1 LHTARS
7 RIAPFT
13 HTQWNVLEEYMN
25 RSMALFVSR
34 AVLMISLLPIQ
45 VLEAADTKPVEPA
58 PIPPQIATAKRVFIA
73 NAGGD
78 EPGIYEPLFSG
89 GVDRSYNQFYA
100 AMKSAG
106 RYELVGS
113 PAEAD
118 LLFEIRFAVQPSET
132 TVYKGATMGATY
144 DPQFRLEIRDPKTN
158 ALLWGFTEHMEWA
171 ILQGNRN
178 RNFDQAAARIVT
190 DLLALGTRAT
200 GAAAAA
206 KP

>member
-1 LHTARS
+1 MASQSKQLTA
-7 RIAPFT
+7 
-13 HTQWNVLEEYMN
+13 
-25 RSMALFVSR
+25 
-34 AVLMISLLPIQ
+34 
-45 VLEAADTKPVEPA
+45 A
-58 PIPPQIATAKRVFIA
+58 PIPTQIQLAKKIFIA
-73 NAGGD
+73 NGGGD
-78 EPGIYEPLFSG
+78 DPGIDEPIFSG

-118 LLFEIRFAVQPSET
+118 LLFEIRFLVQPSET
-132 TVYKGATMGATY
+132 KVFKGDTLGPTY

-158 ALLWGFTEHMEWA
+158 ALLWAFTEHMEWA

-178 RNFDQAAARIVT
+178 RNFDQASARIVT
-190 DLLALGTRAT
+190 DLLALGTRALAT
-200 GAAAAA
+200 TAAPV

>member
-1 LHTARS
+1 MFSLPS
-7 RIAPFT
+7 GFIAAQT
-13 HTQWNVLEEYMN
+13 KQ
-25 RSMALFVSR
+25 A
-34 AVLMISLLPIQ
+34 IS
-45 VLEAADTKPVEPA
+45 A
-58 PIPPQIATAKRVFIA
+58 PIPTQIQLAKKVFIA

-78 EPGIYEPLFSG
+78 DPGIDEPIFSG

-118 LLFEIRFAVQPSET
+118 LLFEIRFTVSTST
-132 TVYKGATMGATY
+132 TKVFKGDSIGSTL
-144 DPQFRLEIRDPKTN
+144 DPQFRLEIRDPKTS
-158 ALLWGFTEHMEWA
+158 ALLWAFTEHVQWA

-178 RNFDQAAARIVT
+178 RNFDQASARIVT
-190 DLLALGTRAT
+190 DVLALGTRAL
-200 GAAAAA
+200 AAVTTPA

>member
-1 LHTARS
+1 
-7 RIAPFT
+7 
-13 HTQWNVLEEYMN
+13 MN
-25 RSMALFVSR
+25 GKVAISISC
-34 AVLMISLLPIQ
+34 AVLMLTLLSSFT
-45 VLEAADTKPVEPA
+45 AAQTKQIPPA
-58 PIPPQIATAKRVFIA
+58 PIPTQISAAKRAFIA
-73 NAGGD
+73 NGGGD
-78 EPGIYEPLFSG
+78 EPGIDEPIFG

-118 LLFEIRFAVQPSET
+118 LLFEIRFAVKTST
-132 TVYKGATMGATY
+132 TKVFKGDTIGSSL

-158 ALLWGFTEHMEWA
+158 ALLWAFTEHMEWA

-178 RNFDQAAARIVT
+178 RNFDQPSARIVT
-190 DLLALGTRAT
+190 DVLALGTRAL
-200 GAAAAA
+200 AAAITPA

>member
-1 LHTARS
+1 MQ
-7 RIAPFT
+7 P
-13 HTQWNVLEEYMN
+13 NVLEEYMN

-34 AVLMISLLPIQ
+34 AVLMFSLLPIG
-45 VLEAADTKPVEPA
+45 VMEAADSKPVEPA
-58 PIPPQIATAKRVFIA
+58 PIPTQIATAKKVFIA

-78 EPGIYEPLFSG
+78 EPGIDEPIFSG
-89 GVDRSYNQFYA
+89 GVDRSYSQFYA

-118 LLFEIRFAVQPSET
+118 LLLEIRFAVKTNT
-132 TVYKGATMGATY
+132 TEVFKGDTIGSSL

-158 ALLWGFTEHMEWA
+158 ALLWAFTEHVQWV

-178 RNFDQAAARIVT
+178 RNFDQASARIVT
-190 DLLALGTRAT
+190 DVLALGTRAV
-200 GAAAAA
+200 AATTPT

>member
-1 LHTARS
+1 MKRNVALLIS
-7 RIAPFT
+7 RTVF
-13 HTQWNVLEEYMN
+13 M
-25 RSMALFVSR
+25 F
-34 AVLMISLLPIQ
+34 SLLS
-45 VLEAADTKPVEPA
+45 VFTAAQTKQIPPA
-58 PIPPQIATAKRVFIA
+58 PIPTQISTAKRVFIA
-73 NAGGD
+73 NGGGD
-78 EPGIYEPLFSG
+78 EPGIDEPIFSG

-118 LLFEIRFAVQPSET
+118 LQFEIRFAVMTST
-132 TVYKGATMGATY
+132 TKVFKGDTIGSSL

-158 ALLWGFTEHMEWA
+158 ALLWAFTEHMEWA

-178 RNFDQAAARIVT
+178 RNFDQASARIVT
-190 DLLALGTRAT
+190 DVLALGTRAV
-200 GAAAAA
+200 AAATTPA

>member
-1 LHTARS
+1 MKRNVALLIS
-7 RIAPFT
+7 R
-13 HTQWNVLEEYMN
+13 NVFM
-25 RSMALFVSR
+25 F
-34 AVLMISLLPIQ
+34 SLLSVFP
-45 VLEAADTKPVEPA
+45 AAQTKQIPPA
-58 PIPPQIATAKRVFIA
+58 PIPTQISTAKRVFIA
-73 NAGGD
+73 NGGGD
-78 EPGIYEPLFSG
+78 EPGIDEPIFSG

-118 LLFEIRFAVQPSET
+118 LLFEIRFAVKTST
-132 TVYKGATMGATY
+132 TKVFKGDTIGSSL

-158 ALLWGFTEHMEWA
+158 ALLWAFTEHMEWA

-178 RNFDQAAARIVT
+178 RNFDQASARIVT
-190 DLLALGTRAT
+190 DVLALGTRAV
-200 GAAAAA
+200 AAATTPA